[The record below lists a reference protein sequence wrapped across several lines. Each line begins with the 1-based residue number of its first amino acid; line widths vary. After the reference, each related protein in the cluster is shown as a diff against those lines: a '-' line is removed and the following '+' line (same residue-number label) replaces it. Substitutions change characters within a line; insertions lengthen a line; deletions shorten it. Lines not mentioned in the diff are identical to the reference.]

1 MSVAITFSNLKSMIP
16 TLLSGD
22 ESNLYSVLIRGRHG
36 IGKSWVAYQTASG
49 LAWDGSQTRPI
60 QEGETSLPVVE
71 IRASQMTFRLVGQG
85 LHRACGSLPRRS

>member
-49 LAWDGSQTRPI
+49 SYLGRFTDSPYSRG
-60 QEGETSLPVVE
+60 
-71 IRASQMTFRLVGQG
+71 
-85 LHRACGSLPRRS
+85 